1 MDIAKFREYQSNL
14 KNKPKKSKFGNK
26 FEKAGGKIYDS
37 KKEARYSEQ
46 LELRKMAGEIKEIHP
61 QYCLRLDINGIH
73 VCKYYV
79 DFRIILSNGKEQFHE
94 VKGYSTPEWR
104 IKYKMAMAIYGK
116 EKFVLI
122 K

>member
-1 MDIAKFREYQSNL
+1 MNIKEFREYQKNL
-14 KNKPKKSKFGNK
+14 NDKPKKSKYGNK

-46 LELRKMAGEIKEIHP
+46 LELRRLAGEIKEIHP
-61 QYCLRLDINGIH
+61 QYCLKLEVNGVHIAN
-73 VCKYYV
+73 YYV
-79 DFRIILSNGKEQFHE
+79 DFKIILRNGKEQFIE
-94 VKGYSTPEWR
+94 VKGFSQDLW
-104 IKYKMAMAIYGK
+104 KMKWKLAMAIYGK

>member
-1 MDIAKFREYQSNL
+1 MDIKQFREYQSKLN
-14 KNKPKKSKFGNK
+14 NNPRKSKFGNK

-46 LELRKMAGEIKEIHP
+46 LELRRLAGEIKEIHP
-61 QYCLRLDINGIH
+61 QYCLRLDINGVHI
-73 VCKYYV
+73 CKYYI
-79 DFRIILSNGKEQFHE
+79 DFKIILKDGKEQFIE
-94 VKGYSTPEWR
+94 VKGYPTPEWR
-104 IKYKMAMAIYGK
+104 MKWKMAMAIYGK

>member
-1 MDIAKFREYQSNL
+1 MDIKQWREYNSTL
-14 KNKPKKSKFGNK
+14 KDKPKKSKFGNK

-46 LELRKMAGEIKEIHP
+46 LELRRLAGEIKEIHP
-61 QYCLRLDINGIH
+61 QYCLRLDVNGEHI
-73 VCKYYV
+73 CKYYV
-79 DFRIILSNGKEQFHE
+79 DFKIILKNGKEQFIE
-94 VKGYSTPEWR
+94 IKGYATDTWR
-104 IKYKMAMAIYGK
+104 IKWKLAMAIYGK

>member
-1 MDIAKFREYQSNL
+1 MNIAEFREYQSKL
-14 KNKPKKSKFGNK
+14 KNKPRKSKFGNK

-46 LELRKMAGEIKEIHP
+46 LELRRLAGEIKEIHP
-61 QYCLRLDINGIH
+61 QYCLKLTVNGIH
-73 VCKYYV
+73 VANYYV
-79 DFRIILSNGKEQFHE
+79 DFKIVLKNGKEEFHE
-94 VKGYSTPEWR
+94 VKGFSTPEFR

>member
-1 MDIAKFREYQSNL
+1 VDIKEFRKYQETL

-46 LELRKMAGEIKEIHP
+46 LELRRLAGEIKEIIP
-61 QYCLRLDINGIH
+61 QFCLRLDVNGFH
-73 VCKYYV
+73 VANYYV
-79 DFRIILSNGKEQFHE
+79 DFRIVLKNGKEQFHE
-94 VKGYSTPEWR
+94 VKGFSTPEWR
-104 IKYKMAMAIYGK
+104 IKYKLARAIYGK
-116 EKFVLI
+116 EKFILI